1 MTQGSTFYVYDPWG
15 RRIWKQWTGQTG
27 ANECEAYFYGATGQ
41 KLESYSCEYTP
52 NTIDWFTT
60 LRRDQHVFRWEDAV
74 GEGRGSVD
82 GPAGERTGQL
92 ERRELLVFPVGR
104 GARDGDGGWADEV
117 CGILSGSCRGR
128 IMRWRGIIRRRRGVF
143 GVRIRV
149 G

>member
-60 LRRDQHVFRWEDAV
+60 LK
-74 GEGRGSVD
+74 GST
-82 GPAGERTGQL
+82 RIS
-92 ERRELLVFPVGR
+92 VGR
-104 GARDGDGGWADEV
+104 
-117 CGILSGSCRGR
+117 CY
-128 IMRWRGIIRRRRGVF
+128 RRRAWQC
-143 GVRIRV
+143 
-149 G
+149 